1 MESLRGSGVK
11 LAAVCHWSAGYAECK
26 AGTRYSSPFAA
37 MILPAPTHAFH
48 IERHET
54 MTNYKLPP
62 ASAYADRT
70 GADRWEDYQRIKEGK
85 PPLLAR
91 DITEAD
97 STPEPAPVPELPPLH
112 ELRISDPDAYAEIAR
127 QFGDYVFRGH
137 DSRAGGGKSP
147 FNRNWD

>member
-1 MESLRGSGVK
+1 MQGWY
-11 LAAVCHWSAGYAECK
+11 AVFISFRRWDPACAHPRIPHRK
-26 AGTRYSSPFAA
+26 AR
-37 MILPAPTHAFH
+37 
-48 IERHET
+48 E

-91 DITEAD
+91 DITETD